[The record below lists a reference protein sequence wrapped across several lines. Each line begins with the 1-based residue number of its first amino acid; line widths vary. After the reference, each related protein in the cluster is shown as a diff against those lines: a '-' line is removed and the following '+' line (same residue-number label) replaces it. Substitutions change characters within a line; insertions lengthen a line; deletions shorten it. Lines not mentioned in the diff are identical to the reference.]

1 MNQIFFATRFLS
13 QMNTVCGK
21 IINIEQKIASNK
33 TQYVILT
40 IRRPSNDEEPP
51 IDEKVRVWPEND
63 NFNMNIN
70 VKQDPAFISEFLP
83 RPNATTKMLPTLI
96 INTIILD
103 KLNTMCEQQ
112 NSYLDYLNTYLLD
125 KYIECECKK
134 DVNFGLT
141 MVRIILIS
149 NSKN

>member
-1 MNQIFFATRFLS
+1 MNQISFATRRLS

-21 IINIEQKIASNK
+21 IINIEQKNAKNN

-51 IDEKVRVWPEND
+51 IDEKVKVWPEND
-63 NFNMNIN
+63 NFNMNIK
-70 VKQDPAFISEFLP
+70 VKQDLAFISEFLP
-83 RPNATTKMLPTLI
+83 STNATTKMLPTLI
-96 INTIILD
+96 LNNLIQE

-112 NSYLDYLNTYLLD
+112 NSYLDYLNTYLLE
-125 KYIECECKK
+125 KYIECEFKK
-134 DVNFGLT
+134 DQYGLT
-141 MVRIILIS
+141 MERITRIS